1 MGDTL
6 AEWSFLGR
14 RLQLLCPDKY
24 DELLEALRET
34 VGFHEI
40 LAPSVRPLALDESRF
55 FVPKA

>member
-1 MGDTL
+1 MDGSL
-6 AEWSFLGR
+6 AEWVLLGR

-24 DELLEALRET
+24 DELLAALRDT

-40 LAPSVRPLALDESRF
+40 LAPAIRPLGMDELRF

>member
-1 MGDTL
+1 MADAL
-6 AEWSFLGR
+6 AEWALLGR

-24 DELLEALRET
+24 DELLDALRET

-40 LAPSVRPLALDESRF
+40 LAPVCRPLGLDEPRF